1 MKIQNNSLSHL
12 FSITI
17 ALVTDD
23 WIDYKLSSAQVLRP
37 NYPFNC
43 FTWDISQEV
52 IKDGVEQVMFGFK
65 DIPGTNVEIKLK
77 DKRLSCN
84 RPSLDSKFYSSGP
97 DIKLDLGNLIQYT
110 CLNVVFIQGTK
121 STCIIQ

>member
-12 FSITI
+12 FSITFE
-17 ALVTDD
+17 LVTDA

-43 FTWDISQEV
+43 FTWDISQEA
-52 IKDGVEQVMFGFK
+52 INDGVEQVMFVFK
-65 DIPGTNVEIKLK
+65 DLPGTNVEIKLE
-77 DKRLSCN
+77 DKSLSCN

-97 DIKLDLGNLIQYT
+97 DIKLDQGNLIQ
-110 CLNVVFIQGTK
+110 
-121 STCIIQ
+121 